1 MQLPAVCNIVFF
13 NFPCLILSMDYFSL
27 SGFAIKWKTHLSFS
41 FLLAWKMQM
50 KCTNSSVSLLFRFS
64 PPVHFCLYLH
74 LTSVWLACKKK
85 CECVLTSAWPALV
98 KPFWF
103 LAQQVQM
110 KRMNTSVSLLFRL
123 LIRPQFH
130 FNCTFIELVL
140 DRMQRHAR
148 CSDLCLTWWSCQ
160 TLNVGLFLGRCLSYL
175 FQSRHCIHTCALKAQ
190 L

>member
-1 MQLPAVCNIVFF
+1 
-13 NFPCLILSMDYFSL
+13 
-27 SGFAIKWKTHLSFS
+27 
-41 FLLAWKMQM
+41 
-50 KCTNSSVSLLFRFS
+50 
-64 PPVHFCLYLH
+64 
-74 LTSVWLACKKK
+74 
-85 CECVLTSAWPALV
+85 
-98 KPFWF
+98 
-103 LAQQVQM
+103 M

-190 L
+190 SSAINRPQTHTLKLKRNQPILVVSKNHVVLTRCRRCVPVSVCVCQCVTTF